1 MSNFYKT
8 YISLC
13 AKNKKSASGVAEEI
27 GLSRASANGWRNGA
41 MPSEV
46 NLQKIADYFNV
57 SVEYLKG
64 QEPQQDE
71 HSATDSDENLKFA
84 LYGADNKDIT
94 PAMLDDVRRFAQFV
108 REHKKDDSND
118 SNKPV

>member
-46 NLQKIADYFNV
+46 NLQKIANYFGV
-57 SVEYLKG
+57 TVEYLKG
-64 QEPQQDE
+64 EAEPKE
-71 HSATDSDENLKFA
+71 SPAANSDEALMFA
-84 LYGADNKDIT
+84 LYGGDTEDIT
-94 PAMLDDVRRFAQFV
+94 PEMLNDVRKFAQFI
-108 REHKKDDSND
+108 REKKKDDA
-118 SNKPV
+118 K